1 MVKTIHNIT
10 VSVFE
15 KDPGKIKRIKSS
27 LKKILP
33 LDFQSEKINI
43 NHEKAEGF
51 NQKIIHIF
59 SLKLTKNNHI
69 KKLLTTV
76 FHNLSKSDKRK
87 LINQKESRL
96 DKDGYF
102 YIRLDKQLLLNDTFV
117 LTEKGDCFHFK
128 IKLASFPASRSGFLK
143 SLDTLFSTYAIR

>member
-1 MVKTIHNIT
+1 MVKIIHNLT

-15 KDPGKIKRIKSS
+15 KDPEEIKKIKSS
-27 LKKILP
+27 LRKILP
-33 LDFQSEKINI
+33 LDFQKEKITI
-43 NHEKAEGF
+43 THEKAEGF

-59 SLKLTKNNHI
+59 SLKLTRNNHI
-69 KKLLTTV
+69 KKLLTTI
-76 FHNLSKSDKRK
+76 FKGLSKSDKRK

-102 YIRLDKQLLLNDTFV
+102 YIRLDKKLLMNDAFV

-128 IKLASFPASRSGFLK
+128 IKLASFPASKSGFLK
-143 SLDTLFSTYAIR
+143 SLDTLFSTYAI